1 MRLGGRAFALWGTL
15 TMSVVPTEFPA
26 DIPADDPSTVPT
38 TDPTAVPVR
47 RDPDRGPAG
56 DPATGRVRMP
66 VPVPETVPVPPT
78 GPSAAADDRR
88 VVAVAMSAAELLRP
102 GSELARIL
110 RSVPRADLLVATD
123 EPRLT
128 PVRIPL
134 PPPVHVDDLPPVEL
148 DEHAVAEREMEL
160 PTSVAVDDLD
170 VPGLRVHRL
179 DLALPLPVGAED
191 DLVAAL
197 SELIGFDP
205 EPGVVCL
212 APAAHADSGP
222 DAALSRA
229 AQRVARVYGLPLLR
243 FGSYDL
249 CGAVVAG

>member
-1 MRLGGRAFALWGTL
+1 
-15 TMSVVPTEFPA
+15 MSAVPTEFTA
-26 DIPADDPSTVPT
+26 DIPDG
-38 TDPTAVPVR
+38 
-47 RDPDRGPAG
+47 RDPPG
-56 DPATGRVRMP
+56 DPASGRVRMP
-66 VPVPETVPVPPT
+66 VPVPATVPVPP
-78 GPSAAADDRR
+78 SAPPVAATDERR
-88 VVAVAMSAAELLRP
+88 IVAVALSAEELLRP
-102 GSELARIL
+102 GSDLTRIL
-110 RSVPRADLLVATD
+110 RGFPSADLLVATD

-148 DEHAVAEREMEL
+148 DQHAAAEQELEL
-160 PTSVAVDDLD
+160 PTSVVIDDLD

-179 DLALPLPVGAED
+179 ALDLPLPGHAED

-212 APAAHADSGP
+212 APAAGGG
-222 DAALSRA
+222 AAVAGRA

-243 FGSYDL
+243 FGSRDL
-249 CGAVVAG
+249 CGAVVTS

>member
-1 MRLGGRAFALWGTL
+1 
-15 TMSVVPTEFPA
+15 MSVVPIEFPA
-26 DIPADDPSTVPT
+26 DIQADDPSTVPT
-38 TDPTAVPVR
+38 ADPTTDPVTVPVR
-47 RDPDRGPAG
+47 RDPDRGPTG

-66 VPVPETVPVPPT
+66 VPVPATVPVPPA
-78 GPSAAADDRR
+78 GPSAAVVDDRR

-102 GSELARIL
+102 GSELVRIL

-148 DEHAVAEREMEL
+148 DEHVVAEREMEL
-160 PTSVAVDDLD
+160 PTSVVVDDLD

-179 DLALPLPVGAED
+179 DLALPLPAGAED

-197 SELIGFDP
+197 SELVGFDP

-212 APAAHADSGP
+212 APAAHADS
-222 DAALSRA
+222 DADPALSRA

>member
-1 MRLGGRAFALWGTL
+1 
-15 TMSVVPTEFPA
+15 MSVVQIEFPA
-26 DIPADDPSTVPT
+26 DDP
-38 TDPTAVPVR
+38 DR
-47 RDPDRGPAG
+47 RDPEHAPTG
-56 DPATGRVRMP
+56 DPAAGRV
-66 VPVPETVPVPPT
+66 PPA
-78 GPSAAADDRR
+78 GPSAAVVDDRR

-160 PTSVAVDDLD
+160 PTSVVVDDLD

-179 DLALPLPVGAED
+179 DLRFPLPTGADD

-212 APAAHADSGP
+212 APAADADADS
-222 DAALSRA
+222 ALSRA

-243 FGSYDL
+243 FGSRDL
-249 CGAVVAG
+249 CRAVVAG

>member
-1 MRLGGRAFALWGTL
+1 M
-15 TMSVVPTEFPA
+15 
-26 DIPADDPSTVPT
+26 
-38 TDPTAVPVR
+38 
-47 RDPDRGPAG
+47 
-56 DPATGRVRMP
+56 
-66 VPVPETVPVPPT
+66 PVPPT
-78 GPSAAADDRR
+78 GPSAAVVDDRR

-160 PTSVAVDDLD
+160 PTSVVVDDLD

-179 DLALPLPVGAED
+179 DLALPLPAGAED

-212 APAAHADSGP
+212 APAAQAGADSDV
-222 DAALSRA
+222 DADSALSRA